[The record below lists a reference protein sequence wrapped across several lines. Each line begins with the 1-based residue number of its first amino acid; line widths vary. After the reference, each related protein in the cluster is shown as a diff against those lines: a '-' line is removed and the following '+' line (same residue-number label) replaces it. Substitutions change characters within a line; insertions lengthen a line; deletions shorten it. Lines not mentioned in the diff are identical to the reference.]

1 MQSTTKNRMRGSWK
15 FILGGA
21 LILVAVVY
29 LIFSSTQ
36 ASAEYFM
43 TVDELKAKGSAA
55 VGQNLRISGA
65 VDGSTVSYDPKSMN
79 LSFDVAQVP
88 GDNATVEA
96 QGGLAAVLHAAVID
110 PQRARLSVVYN
121 GPKPDLLKNEAQAI
135 MTGHLG
141 PDGFFHA
148 DELLLKCPTKYEQG
162 VPTQAANGN

>member
-1 MQSTTKNRMRGSWK
+1 MQSTTKNRIHGSWK
-15 FILGGA
+15 FILGGG
-21 LILVAVVY
+21 LILAAVVY

-36 ASAEYFM
+36 ASAEYFV

-55 VGQNLRISGA
+55 VGQSVRISGA
-65 VDGSTVSYDPKSMN
+65 VDGSTISYDPKSMN
-79 LSFDVAQVP
+79 LSFEVAQVP

-110 PQRARLSVVYN
+110 PQRARLSVIYN

-135 MTGHLG
+135 MTGHLSQ
-141 PDGFFHA
+141 DGVFFA